1 MMTAAV
7 VATAIGSSA
16 SAGTIFNTTT
26 NDLSGTT
33 SINSSIRS
41 H

>member
-1 MMTAAV
+1 MSRMMTAAV

-26 NDLSGTT
+26 NDLG
-33 SINSSIRS
+33 NNQ
-41 H
+41 